1 MCVKKWICC
10 AILLYIC
17 YLIVNYLDKPVE
29 SFGGGGGGGRGGIG
43 GIGGFGRG
51 GIGGFGRGGIGGF
64 GRGGIGGFGR
74 GGYYGGRG
82 GYYGGYYGGRAIS
95 YPIVVNQ
102 DYYPSYWH
110 RYIPFFGY

>member
-17 YLIVNYLDKPVE
+17 YLIVIYLDKPVE
-29 SFGGGGGGGRGGIG
+29 SFGGGR
-43 GIGGFGRG
+43 
-51 GIGGFGRGGIGGF
+51 
-64 GRGGIGGFGR
+64 GGFGR

-82 GYYGGYYGGRAIS
+82 GYYGGRGGYYGGGLS
-95 YPIVVNQ
+95 YPVVVTQ
-102 DYYPSYWH
+102 DYYPSYWY

>member
-29 SFGGGGGGGRGGIG
+29 SFGGGGGGFGR
-43 GIGGFGRG
+43 GGFGRG
-51 GIGGFGRGGIGGF
+51 GFGRGGYYGGFGRGGYY
-64 GRGGIGGFGR
+64 GGFGR
-74 GGYYGGRG
+74 GGYYGGRV
-82 GYYGGYYGGRAIS
+82 S
-95 YPIVVNQ
+95 YPVVVTQ
-102 DYYPSYWH
+102 DYYPSYWY

>member
-1 MCVKKWICC
+1 MSVKKWIGC

-17 YLIVNYLDKPVE
+17 YLIVIYLDKSVE
-29 SFGGGGGGGRGGIG
+29 SFGGGR
-43 GIGGFGRG
+43 
-51 GIGGFGRGGIGGF
+51 

-82 GYYGGYYGGRAIS
+82 LGRGGYYGGYYGGAIS
-95 YPIVVNQ
+95 YPVVVNQ
-102 DYYPSYWH
+102 DYYPSYWWSPSYWY

>member
-17 YLIVNYLDKPVE
+17 YLIVIYLDKPVE
-29 SFGGGGGGGRGGIG
+29 SFGGGR
-43 GIGGFGRG
+43 
-51 GIGGFGRGGIGGF
+51 
-64 GRGGIGGFGR
+64 GGFGR

-82 GYYGGYYGGRAIS
+82 GYYGGGLS
-95 YPIVVNQ
+95 YPVVVTQ
-102 DYYPSYWH
+102 DYYPSYWY

>member
-29 SFGGGGGGGRGGIG
+29 SFGGGGGGGRGG
-43 GIGGFGRG
+43 GFGRG
-51 GIGGFGRGGIGGF
+51 GIGGFGRGGF
-64 GRGGIGGFGR
+64 GRGGFGR
-74 GGYYGGRG
+74 GGYYGGRV
-82 GYYGGYYGGRAIS
+82 S
-95 YPIVVNQ
+95 YPVVVTQ
-102 DYYPSYWH
+102 DYYPSYWY

>member
-29 SFGGGGGGGRGGIG
+29 SFGGGGGGFGR
-43 GIGGFGRG
+43 GGFGRG
-51 GIGGFGRGGIGGF
+51 GFGR
-64 GRGGIGGFGR
+64 GGFGR
-74 GGYYGGRG
+74 GGYYGGRV
-82 GYYGGYYGGRAIS
+82 S
-95 YPIVVNQ
+95 YPVVVTQ
-102 DYYPSYWH
+102 DYYPSYWY

>member
-29 SFGGGGGGGRGGIG
+29 SFGGGGGRGG
-43 GIGGFGRG
+43 GGFGRG
-51 GIGGFGRGGIGGF
+51 GIGGFGRGGF
-64 GRGGIGGFGR
+64 GGFGR
-74 GGYYGGRG
+74 GGYYGGRV
-82 GYYGGYYGGRAIS
+82 S
-95 YPIVVNQ
+95 YPLVVTQ
-102 DYYPSYWH
+102 DYYPSYWY